1 MVGFIRALFGASFR
15 GAAALG
21 LTCQEVLAVRIG
33 NSTIAAD
40 LVVQHNLA
48 RALAQL
54 NESGMRLSTMR
65 RINRGSDDPA
75 GLIAAAELE
84 AELAD
89 LEATHRSA
97 GRMTGAVQVADSAMA
112 QVGDLL
118 NVIRGHVVE
127 AAGGGLSEAELQA
140 KQIEVDAALQ
150 AINSLG
156 NSTTFGGQKLLDG
169 TYTLDL
175 SSLGGGGAAVTLPE
189 ISTGALGG
197 SGGILADL
205 ASGGSASL
213 ASGNLT
219 QAAEILDAAQTQ
231 VLQARTEAG
240 AFQRYTIEST
250 QRVLEDTQENLS
262 SALSQIRDT
271 DVAAETSRQV
281 RSRLLADA
289 AMAALA
295 LVRQGGSGVLNLL
308 GRNA

>member
-1 MVGFIRALFGASFR
+1 M
-15 GAAALG
+15 
-21 LTCQEVLAVRIG
+21 RIG
-33 NSTIAAD
+33 NSTIATD

-48 RALAQL
+48 RALSQL
-54 NESGMRLSTMR
+54 DASGQRLSTMR

-75 GLIAAAELE
+75 GLIAAAQLE

-97 GRMTGAVQVADSAMA
+97 ARMTGAVQVADSAMA
-112 QVGDLL
+112 QVGELL
-118 NVIRGHVVE
+118 NEIRGYVVE
-127 AAGGGLSEAELQA
+127 AAGGGLSEAEQQA

-150 AINSLG
+150 AINMLG
-156 NSTTFGGQKLLDG
+156 NATSFGGQKLLDG

-175 SSLGGGGAAVTLPE
+175 SSLGGGGSALTLPE
-189 ISTGALGG
+189 ISTAALGG
-197 SGGILADL
+197 AGGILADL

-213 ASGNLT
+213 TSGNLT
-219 QAAEILDAAQTQ
+219 QAAAILDAAQTQ
-231 VLQARTEAG
+231 VLQARTQAG

-250 QRVLEDTQENLS
+250 QRVLEDTQENLA

-289 AMAALA
+289 AMAALSV
-295 LVRQGGSGVLNLL
+295 VRQKGRGVLDLL
-308 GRNA
+308 AQNA